1 MVATDKITNAK
12 LTSLMQVSSQLLE
25 ECWHFAILCTD
36 GKNKIDNASDYLI
49 LYMKNNLIL
58 PHLFECK
65 YQYIFEISYH

>member
-58 PHLFECK
+58 PHFTTAITIKITKILG
-65 YQYIFEISYH
+65 I